1 MREYREMNERKVLSN
16 MKPLKIV
23 IIGASFAGISS
34 ALTAK
39 KLNPNTSVTII
50 DRQETVGFIPSSINR
65 LLKGQ
70 IEQLTEQTSITQQYL
85 VEAGIELLLG
95 QEVEVIDPTQK
106 RLSLKN
112 NMTVTYDKLILAMGS
127 VQTSERIEGA
137 DQSGVLT
144 TKTLAASLK
153 SQEELEKSKHILI
166 VGGGQV
172 GLEAADAYTTAGKK
186 VTIVESFD
194 SLAFKSFDPEMI
206 AELEKRMI
214 EQGVTIHKNQQAEAI
229 QVNETNLT
237 TVTSQNLELSSDH
250 VLLAVNFRP
259 DNRLIAD
266 QLDCH
271 LDRTL
276 VIDDYLQTSEPDIY
290 ATGDLIRV
298 PYLGTN
304 SDYYLPFVNNA
315 VITGRIAAMN
325 ALGMAEPLQPFVRVV
340 GAQLFGLYIASVGL
354 TEEEAQLYR
363 ETTTYIHRQLDEQQ
377 RSITVKLIIEKESGR
392 LLGGQVYSETNI
404 LGMMDT
410 LATAIK
416 ANMTDRDLAFKDY
429 LYYAMDATMT
439 PVLHEAAYSI
449 YQKRLK
455 ETSADAS

>member
-1 MREYREMNERKVLSN
+1 
-16 MKPLKIV
+16 MKPLRIV

-50 DRQETVGFIPSSINR
+50 DRQKTVGFIPSSINR

-70 IEQLTEQTSITQQYL
+70 IQQLTEQTSITHQHL
-85 VEAGIELLLG
+85 VEGGIELLLE
-95 QEVEVIDPTQK
+95 QEVEAIAISQKQLTLRNTANHTTID
-106 RLSLKN
+106 
-112 NMTVTYDKLILAMGS
+112 YDKLILAMGS

-137 DQSGVLT
+137 DHPGVLT

-153 SQEELEKSKHILI
+153 SQKELEKSKHILI

-186 VTIVESFD
+186 VTIIESFD

-214 EQGVTIHKNQQAEAI
+214 EQGVTIHKNQQVETI

-237 TVTSQNLELSSDH
+237 TVASQNLAVNSDH
-250 VLLAVNFRP
+250 VLLAVSFRP
-259 DNRLIAD
+259 NTSLIQD
-266 QLDCH
+266 QLECH

-276 VIDDYLQTSEPDIY
+276 VINDYLQTSEPDIY

-304 SDYYLPFVNNA
+304 SDYYLPFVTNA

-325 ALGMAEPLQPFVRVV
+325 ALGMAEPLQPFVKVV
-340 GAQLFGLYIASVGL
+340 GSQLFGLYIASVGL
-354 TEEEAQLYR
+354 TEEEAQLYHQ
-363 ETTTYIHRQLDEQQ
+363 TTTYIHRQADEQQ
-377 RSITVKLIIEKESGR
+377 RSITMKLIIEKQSGR
-392 LLGGQVYSETNI
+392 LLGGQVYSEANI

-416 ANMTDRDLAFKDY
+416 ANMRDRDLAFQDY
-429 LYYAMDATMT
+429 LYYAMDGTMT
-439 PVLHEAAYSI
+439 PVIHEAAFSI

-455 ETSADAS
+455 EANEDASEQSI

>member
-1 MREYREMNERKVLSN
+1 
-16 MKPLKIV
+16 MKPLRIV

-50 DRQETVGFIPSSINR
+50 DRQKTVGFIPSSINR

-70 IEQLTEQTSITQQYL
+70 IQQLTEQTSITHQHL
-85 VEAGIELLLG
+85 VEAGIELLLE
-95 QEVEVIDPTQK
+95 QEVEAIALNPKQLTLRNTANQTTI
-106 RLSLKN
+106 N
-112 NMTVTYDKLILAMGS
+112 YDKLILAMGS

-137 DQSGVLT
+137 DHPGVLT

-153 SQEELEKSKHILI
+153 SQKELEKSKHILI

-214 EQGVTIHKNQQAEAI
+214 EQGVTIHKNQQAENI
-229 QVNETNLT
+229 QVNKTNLT
-237 TVTSQNLELSSDH
+237 TVASQNLAVNSDH
-250 VLLAVNFRP
+250 VLLAVSFRP
-259 DNRLIAD
+259 NTSLIQD
-266 QLDCH
+266 QLECH

-276 VIDDYLQTSEPDIY
+276 VINDYLQTSEPDIY

-304 SDYYLPFVNNA
+304 SDYYLPFVTNA

-340 GAQLFGLYIASVGL
+340 GSQLFGLYIASVGL
-354 TEEEAQLYR
+354 TEEEAQLYHQ
-363 ETTTYIHRQLDEQQ
+363 TTTYIHRQADEQQ
-377 RSITVKLIIEKESGR
+377 RSITMKLIIEKQSGR
-392 LLGGQVYSETNI
+392 LLGGQVYSEANI

-416 ANMTDRDLAFKDY
+416 ANMRDRDLAFQDY

-439 PVLHEAAYSI
+439 PVIHEAAFSI

-455 ETSADAS
+455 EANKDASEQSI

>member
-1 MREYREMNERKVLSN
+1 
-16 MKPLKIV
+16 MKPLRIV

-50 DRQETVGFIPSSINR
+50 DRQKTVGFIPSSINR

-70 IEQLTEQTSITQQYL
+70 IQQLTEQTSITHQHL
-85 VEAGIELLLG
+85 VEAGIELLLE
-95 QEVEVIDPTQK
+95 QEVEAIALNPKQLTLRNTANQTTI
-106 RLSLKN
+106 N
-112 NMTVTYDKLILAMGS
+112 YDKLILAMGS

-137 DQSGVLT
+137 DHPGVLT

-153 SQEELEKSKHILI
+153 SQEELEKSKHVLI

-214 EQGVTIHKNQQAEAI
+214 EQGVTIHKNQQAENI
-229 QVNETNLT
+229 QVNKTNLT
-237 TVTSQNLELSSDH
+237 TVASQNLAVNSDH
-250 VLLAVNFRP
+250 VLLAVSFRP
-259 DNRLIAD
+259 NTSLIQD
-266 QLDCH
+266 QLECH

-276 VIDDYLQTSEPDIY
+276 VINDYLQTSEPDIY

-304 SDYYLPFVNNA
+304 SDYYLPFVTNA

-340 GAQLFGLYIASVGL
+340 GSQLFGLYIASVGL
-354 TEEEAQLYR
+354 TEEEAQLYHQ
-363 ETTTYIHRQLDEQQ
+363 TTTYIHRQADEQQ
-377 RSITVKLIIEKESGR
+377 RSITMKLIIEKQSGR
-392 LLGGQVYSETNI
+392 LLGGQVYSEANI

-416 ANMTDRDLAFKDY
+416 ANMRDRDLAFQDY

-439 PVLHEAAYSI
+439 PVIHEAAFSI

-455 ETSADAS
+455 EANKDASEQSI

>member
-1 MREYREMNERKVLSN
+1 
-16 MKPLKIV
+16 MKPLRIV

-50 DRQETVGFIPSSINR
+50 DRQKTVGFIPSSINR

-70 IEQLTEQTSITQQYL
+70 IEQLTEQTSITQQHL
-85 VEAGIELLLG
+85 VEAGIELLLE
-95 QEVEVIDPTQK
+95 QEVEAIALNPKQLTLRNTANQTTI
-106 RLSLKN
+106 N
-112 NMTVTYDKLILAMGS
+112 YDKLILAMGS

-137 DQSGVLT
+137 DHPGVLT

-206 AELEKRMI
+206 VELEKRMI
-214 EQGVTIHKNQQAEAI
+214 EQGVTIHKNQQVETI
-229 QVNETNLT
+229 QVNETNLP
-237 TVTSQNLELSSDH
+237 TVASQNLAVNSDH
-250 VLLAVNFRP
+250 VLLAVSFRP
-259 DNRLIAD
+259 NTSLIQD
-266 QLDCH
+266 QLECH

-276 VIDDYLQTSEPDIY
+276 VINDYLQTSEPDIY
-290 ATGDLIRV
+290 AAGDLIRV

-315 VITGRIAAMN
+315 VITGRIAVMN

-340 GAQLFGLYIASVGL
+340 GSQLFGLYIASVGL
-354 TEEEAQLYR
+354 TEEEAQLYHQ
-363 ETTTYIHRQLDEQQ
+363 TTTYIHRQADEQQ
-377 RSITVKLIIEKESGR
+377 RSITMKLIIEKKSGR
-392 LLGGQVYSETNI
+392 LLGGQVYSEANI

-416 ANMTDRDLAFKDY
+416 ANMRDRDLAFQDY

-439 PVLHEAAYSI
+439 PVIHEAAFSI

-455 ETSADAS
+455 EANEDASEQSI